1 MNPIPSIPKDLVE
14 FLDSDQMHSAKA
26 SMPRVGETDRE
37 VWIKVGKHQ
46 LVQYLAQLLKDQETG
61 ADQGFPHV
69 FIRPVDGSAASDD
82 HAGSAGDPGPRA
94 SAPGSYPSPAD
105 RLGRFPQ

>member
-26 SMPRVGETDRE
+26 SMPRVSDTDRE
-37 VWIKVGKHQ
+37 VWIKAGKHE

-69 FIRPVDGSAASDD
+69 FIQPRTNGGSADD
-82 HAGSAGDPGPRA
+82 HAGTANAGTAAG
-94 SAPGSYPSPAD
+94 APGSYPSPAD
-105 RLGRFPQ
+105 RLGRFAE